1 MTIKD
6 FLTHS
11 VEGYLFKDLKNMGQ
25 IQPPP
30 PEDKGAAGYPMLM
43 SALAGM
49 ELLGYLLMPND
60 DLFDGTGQSDNAY
73 FSNYWNHYFAAEE
86 PKYKGLSETFRS
98 LIRNGLAHTF
108 LTKHGIVVTKGT
120 NRKIIVNATQK
131 ELHVDASVF
140 CQELVDSY
148 TRYVRPIVDGT
159 ATGAA
164 TTPERMQMKLDSVEA
179 EYAKKSKNLFDT
191 LAKTKAR
198 FNDITPSMAQNTS
211 YHPPEI
217 NTAMNVS
224 ASFSSQPM
232 SRIIVSSV
240 FTAQTEPVI
249 FKKQKPKN
257 SDERK

>member
-30 PEDKGAAGYPMLM
+30 PEDKGAAGYRMLM

-60 DLFDGTGQSDNAY
+60 DLFDGTGRSDNAY

-108 LTKHGIVVTKGT
+108 LTKHGS
-120 NRKIIVNATQK
+120 
-131 ELHVDASVF
+131 LMS
-140 CQELVDSY
+140 S
-148 TRYVRPIVDGT
+148 
-159 ATGAA
+159 
-164 TTPERMQMKLDSVEA
+164 S
-179 EYAKKSKNLFDT
+179 AK
-191 LAKTKAR
+191 
-198 FNDITPSMAQNTS
+198 
-211 YHPPEI
+211 
-217 NTAMNVS
+217 
-224 ASFSSQPM
+224 
-232 SRIIVSSV
+232 
-240 FTAQTEPVI
+240 
-249 FKKQKPKN
+249 
-257 SDERK
+257 